1 MSGVTAYVAL
11 LRGVNVGG
19 KVAKMETVRASF
31 EALGFGKVTT
41 YVQSGN
47 VLFQTKAATEAA
59 LAKKIAARL
68 EKDIGFAPAVLVLS
82 AADLARV
89 VAENPLLKD
98 KGVDPTKLHVT
109 FLDGPAPAAGLK
121 KMEGLASARERLV
134 CRGTTVYLYCPD
146 GYGRSKLTNNVFE
159 RALKVGATTRN
170 WKTVTTLSAMLAE
183 RG

>member
-1 MSGVTAYVAL
+1 
-11 LRGVNVGG
+11 VNVGG

-31 EALGFGKVTT
+31 EALGFADVTS

-47 VLFQTKAATEAA
+47 ILFRARAGTESA
-59 LAKKIAARL
+59 LAKKIAGQL
-68 EKDIGFAPAVLVLS
+68 EKDIGFAPGIRLLS

-89 VAENPLLKD
+89 VAESPLAKE
-98 KGVDPTKLHVT
+98 KGVDATKLHVT

-121 KMEGLASARERLV
+121 KMEGLAGPHERLI
-134 CRGTTVYLYCPD
+134 CRGTTIYLYCPD
-146 GYGRSKLTNNVFE
+146 GYGRSKLSNNVFE

-170 WKTVTTLSAMLAE
+170 WKTVTTLTTMLAE

>member
-1 MSGVTAYVAL
+1 MPHYVAL

-31 EALGFGKVTT
+31 EALGLADVTS

-47 VLFQTKAATEAA
+47 ILFQAKAGGDA

-68 EKDIGFAPAVLVLS
+68 QKDIGFAPGVRLLS
-82 AADLARV
+82 GSDLARV
-89 VAENPLLKD
+89 VAESPFAKE
-98 KGVDPTKLHVT
+98 KGIDPTRLHVT

-121 KMEGLASARERLV
+121 RMEGFASAHERFV
-134 CRGTTVYLYCPD
+134 CQGTTVYLYCPD
-146 GYGRSKLTNNVFE
+146 GYGRSKLNNNVFE

-170 WKTVTTLSAMLAE
+170 WKTVTTLTGMLAE